1 MIANQGPQTQLAFVR
16 CCCLL
21 GRLTSGCDVISFPVR
36 RIIFKLLII
45 ITLIAI
51 SAFAWVRA
59 GERLSLFLDRFKT
72 VRLASLPTRPLS
84 AYNGKEGTYYAGA
97 LFIGKEEMLT
107 SKMSDW
113 TPFPLSIAGV
123 GHQLYLFTGGK
134 SFRFGPLLA
143 TTRDDVGRV
152 VFAFAPEPD
161 DEVSFTLEKSLIS
174 WPTPFEVNFMTGGP
188 TASWRRY
195 LTYRLLWRKRS
206 GARLEMLWCYRQDFT
221 TRDGWQGVW
230 PSMIAGLTRVNI
242 RP

>member
-1 MIANQGPQTQLAFVR
+1 M
-16 CCCLL
+16 
-21 GRLTSGCDVISFPVR
+21 ISFPVR

-45 ITLIAI
+45 ITLTAI

-123 GHQLYLFTGGK
+123 GHPALSVYRWEILQVWSITGNH
-134 SFRFGPLLA
+134 P
-143 TTRDDVGRV
+143 
-152 VFAFAPEPD
+152 
-161 DEVSFTLEKSLIS
+161 
-174 WPTPFEVNFMTGGP
+174 
-188 TASWRRY
+188 
-195 LTYRLLWRKRS
+195 
-206 GARLEMLWCYRQDFT
+206 
-221 TRDGWQGVW
+221 
-230 PSMIAGLTRVNI
+230 
-242 RP
+242 